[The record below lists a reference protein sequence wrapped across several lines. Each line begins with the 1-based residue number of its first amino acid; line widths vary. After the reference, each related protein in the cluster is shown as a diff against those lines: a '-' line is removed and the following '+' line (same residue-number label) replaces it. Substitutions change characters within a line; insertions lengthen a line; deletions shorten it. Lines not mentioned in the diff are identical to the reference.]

1 MSTTVTT
8 VPPKSLRVT
17 KQLSFPFEE
26 RPAQPTAIPQPAVAL
41 ATEAE
46 PAEVEDPP
54 PAPSAV
60 VVATADAEAAM
71 LAPAQPK
78 TLADV
83 AAILPRCMSSPRKLA
98 EAMSGLR
105 MVGRV
110 LGRPLADIPVHPT
123 ELRVLLAGAS
133 PALAGIKMTRWNRMR
148 SLVMGALAAVG
159 IEVMPG
165 RSTDGLSPAWYEL
178 FKTLP
183 NKKLRYGLSRIVSY
197 LSSQDIEPAAVN
209 AISFDRFADALRT
222 ASLHRTPETAIRTT
236 ARLWTVAVNHVPGWP
251 RLTPKVDPTG
261 RAYALAMD
269 AFPTSFGEDA
279 EAFLDHSGNQDVLAD
294 DYAPSVKPSTVAMR
308 RKQTL
313 QCATALVRSGFPIE
327 QITSLA
333 ILTQPAN
340 AKAALRYLL
349 NRKGGTTTPYLGQQ
363 AQLLRTIGKHWV
375 KAGPEEVATLA
386 KFCSGLSP
394 EKQRGMTEK
403 NRALLRQFDLP
414 ENVLALLHMPT
425 AIFKALDKPAK
436 ERPIGRKDALRAVFA
451 VAVHLLTVTLLRVD
465 NLVGLDLGRHLVEH
479 RRSRNRMVHIVIP
492 PTETKT
498 RMPFERELSE
508 GTIKLL
514 DTYITTYRPLLCPI
528 DSPWLFPNHL
538 GGRRCTVTFSTS
550 ISKFILRETGLKMH
564 AHLFRH
570 LGVKLHHAEHPHD
583 IETARRML
591 GHTTSTTTSKAYSD
605 LRNDAANKRYD
616 ETLAKLLTPYQ
627 PPTKPKA
634 PTKPRGGRGA
644 RQ

>member
-1 MSTTVTT
+1 MSCTVTS
-8 VPPKSLRVT
+8 VPPKSLRVI
-17 KQLSFPFEE
+17 KQLDFLFEE
-26 RPAQPTAIPQPAVAL
+26 RPARPTAIPQPAVAL
-41 ATEAE
+41 ATKAE

-60 VVATADAEAAM
+60 VVAMADAEAAM
-71 LAPAQPK
+71 LAPARPK

-105 MVGRV
+105 MVGRG
-110 LGRPLADIPVHPT
+110 LGRPLADMPAHPT
-123 ELRVLLAGAS
+123 ELRVLLADAA
-133 PALAGIKMTRWNRMR
+133 PALAGIKMARWNRMR
-148 SLVMGALAAVG
+148 SLLMGTLAAVG
-159 IEVMPG
+159 IKVMPG

-178 FKTLP
+178 FETLP

-197 LSSQDIEPAAVN
+197 LSSQGIEPAAVN

-236 ARLWTVAVNHVPGWP
+236 ARLWTVAVNRVPGWP

-279 EAFLDHSGNQDVLAD
+279 KAFLDHSGNQDVLAD

-308 RKQTL
+308 RKQIL

-349 NRKGGTTTPYLGQQ
+349 DRKGGTTTPYLGQQ

-375 KAGPEEVATLA
+375 KAGPDQVTALA
-386 KFCSGLSP
+386 GFTAGLSTK
-394 EKQRGMTEK
+394 KQRGMTEK
-403 NRALLRQFDLP
+403 NRKRLRQFDLD
-414 ENVLALLHMPT
+414 ENVRALLHMPASIFT
-425 AIFKALDKPAK
+425 ALGK
-436 ERPIGRKDALRAVFA
+436 EGAIDRGHALRAMFA
-451 VAVHLLTVTLLRVD
+451 LAVRLLIVTALRID
-465 NLVGLDLGRHLVEH
+465 NLAGLDIGRHLVEH
-479 RRSRNRMVHIVIP
+479 RRGRSRTVHIVIP
-492 PTETKT
+492 PEETKT
-498 RMPFERELSE
+498 SVPFEKELAE
-508 GTIKLL
+508 GTVRLL
-514 DTYITTYRPLLCPI
+514 DIYRSRYRPLLCPV
-528 DSPWLFPNHL
+528 DNPWLFPNHL
-538 GGRRCTVTFSTS
+538 GGRRCTVTFSTA
-550 ISKFILRETGLKMH
+550 ISKFILREAGLKMN
-564 AHLFRH
+564 AHLFRS
-570 LGVKLHHAEHPHD
+570 LAVKLHHAQHPED
-583 IETARRML
+583 IETPRQLL
-591 GHTTSTTTSKAYSD
+591 GHKTSATTLNAYAE
-605 LRNDAANKRYD
+605 LRTDAANKRYD
-616 ETLAKLLTPYQ
+616 ETLAKLLALYQ
-627 PPTKPKA
+627 PPIKPHD
-634 PTKPRGGRGA
+634 GRET

>member
-1 MSTTVTT
+1 MSCTVTT
-8 VPPKSLRVT
+8 VPPKSLRVIE
-17 KQLSFPFEE
+17 QLGFLFEE
-26 RPAQPTAIPQPAVAL
+26 QPAQPTVIPQPAVAL

-46 PAEVEDPP
+46 PAKAEDPP

-60 VVATADAEAAM
+60 VVATAAAKAAM
-71 LAPAQPK
+71 PAPAQPK

-83 AAILPRCMSSPRKLA
+83 AANLPRCMSSPRKLA

-123 ELRVLLAGAS
+123 ELRVLLAGAA

-159 IEVMPG
+159 IQVMPG

-197 LSSQDIEPAAVN
+197 LSSQGIEPAAVN

-236 ARLWTVAVNHVPGWP
+236 ARLWTVVVNHVPGWP
-251 RLTPKVDPTG
+251 RLAPKVDPTG
-261 RAYALAMD
+261 RTYALAMD

-375 KAGPEEVATLA
+375 KAGPDQVTALA
-386 KFCSGLSP
+386 GFTAGLSTK
-394 EKQRGMTEK
+394 KQGGMTEK
-403 NRALLRQFDLP
+403 NRKGLRQFDLD
-414 ENVLALLHMPT
+414 ENVRALLHMPASIFT
-425 AIFKALDKPAK
+425 ALGK
-436 ERPIGRKDALRAVFA
+436 EGAIGREHALRAMFA
-451 VAVHLLTVTLLRVD
+451 LAVRLLIVTVMRVD
-465 NLVGLDLGRHLVEH
+465 NLAGLDIGRHLVEH
-479 RRSRNRMVHIVIP
+479 RRGRSRTVHIVIP
-492 PTETKT
+492 PEETKT
-498 RMPFERELSE
+498 GVPFEKELLE
-508 GTIKLL
+508 GTLVLL
-514 DTYITTYRPLLCPI
+514 DFYLTKYRPLLCPI

-538 GGRRCTVTFSTS
+538 GGRRCTVTFSS
-550 ISKFILRETGLKMH
+550 ALSKFILRNTGLKMH

-570 LGVKLHHAEHPHD
+570 LGIKLLHAEHPHD

-591 GHTTSTTTSKAYSD
+591 GHTTSTTTTKAYSD

-616 ETLAKLLTPYQ
+616 ETLAKLLTPCQ
-627 PPTKPKA
+627 APTKPKA